1 MDYRPY
7 VEQQY
12 RMAFNTMSTVQTA
25 VVPTQMTKSVQGAQS
40 FARSMEVL
48 QLIADSGVA
57 LSRAELLK
65 SCGLTRPTLYRVI
78 ASLEAE
84 GMIEATGDNR
94 YRLGGRLISLAR
106 LALAQNDVRKI
117 AEPYLSRLRDATG
130 ETVHLAIRSG
140 DELVYID
147 KIESRE
153 VVRMTSTIGT
163 RVPFHSS
170 GVGKAFLSAM
180 PTPDSDSLIDRI
192 PLSAITPFTTTT
204 GDALRKTVK
213 QTRKT
218 GFVRDDQEN
227 ELGIVCFGAAICE
240 SVNCPVASVSVSVP
254 MFRLSADTQCYSG
267 PLLEAVAEISAQ
279 LGYVSAS

>member
-1 MDYRPY
+1 
-7 VEQQY
+7 
-12 RMAFNTMSTVQTA
+12 MS
-25 VVPTQMTKSVQGAQS
+25 KSVQGAQS
-40 FARSMEVL
+40 FSRNMGVL
-48 QLIADSGVA
+48 QLIADAGDA
-57 LSRAELLK
+57 LSRAALLRQ
-65 SCGLTRPTLYRVI
+65 CGLTRPTLYRII

-94 YRLGGRLISLAR
+94 YRLGGRLVSLAR

-117 AEPYLSRLRDATG
+117 AEPWLAQLRDATG

-147 KIESRE
+147 KIESRQ

-180 PTPDSDSLIDRI
+180 PDPDADQLIDRLAL
-192 PLSAITPFTTTT
+192 PALTPFTTT
-204 GDALRKTVK
+204 GRQVLRKTVR
-213 QTRKT
+213 QARKA

-227 ELGIVCFGAAICE
+227 EVGIVCFGAAICE
-240 SVNCPVASVSVSVP
+240 SADCPVASVSVSVP
-254 MFRLSADTQCYSG
+254 LFRLGETADYSE
-267 PLLEAVAEISAQ
+267 PLLEAVTAISRQ
-279 LGYVSAS
+279 LGFIDRIEG